1 MTAFIRESRLVNAHW
16 AIFFVECS
24 HCIASLYLCFIFDKI
39 IAYNTRFKYW
49 MRSSRQV
56 GKAAC
61 SPSRLNMIG
70 SYL

>member
-39 IAYNTRFKYW
+39 
-49 MRSSRQV
+49 
-56 GKAAC
+56 
-61 SPSRLNMIG
+61 
-70 SYL
+70 